1 MVADIGCFIFYWQNN
16 IAGKMTY
23 LSSGISF
30 NPTLSM
36 FASDAL
42 FSRSTKL
49 PPQCDLGFFRNVLGV
64 HQVAVGGP
72 HQQQLTR
79 LHVLSHNQL
88 SRNNLERSIMLS
100 H

>member
-1 MVADIGCFIFYWQNN
+1 
-16 IAGKMTY
+16 MTY

-36 FASDAL
+36 FLHLMPYLVEVQSCRHNVTC
-42 FSRSTKL
+42 F
-49 PPQCDLGFFRNVLGV
+49 FFRNVLGV